1 MSALWKRTLGLPVL
15 FLILAA
21 VVFAVIWF
29 APRASAPAGTRT
41 GLSET
46 EMTQRAISLA
56 QNDYAGTPSDIEVE
70 HTTIGETGFVQCGAL
85 GKALSLV
92 TDSLRGRPNWCMPD
106 TGVWVITLRG
116 NFRQGGFSADTL
128 TAVFD
133 SSGRF
138 MRLTGGALTQIDW

>member
-1 MSALWKRTLGLPVL
+1 MSWKKALSLPAL
-15 FLILAA
+15 FLILFAA
-21 VVFAVIWF
+21 VLALIWF
-29 APRASAPAGTRT
+29 AVRASPPAEPLA

-46 EMTQRAISLA
+46 EITQRAIALA
-56 QNDYAGTPSDIEVE
+56 QNEYAGTPSDIAVE
-70 HTTIGETGFVQCGAL
+70 HTTIGETGIVECGAM

-92 TDSLRGRPNWCMPD
+92 TDSLRGRPNWCLPD

-116 NFRQGGFSADTL
+116 NFRQGGSGADTL

>member
-1 MSALWKRTLGLPVL
+1 MSALWKRTSGLPFL
-15 FLILAA
+15 FLILPAA
-21 VVFAVIWF
+21 VLALIWF
-29 APRASAPAGTRT
+29 VLPESTPSGTPA

-46 EMTQRAISLA
+46 EITQRAIALA
-56 QNDYAGTPSDIEVE
+56 QNDLAGTPSEIEVE
-70 HTTIGETGFVQCGAL
+70 RTTIGETGVVQCGAL

-92 TDSLRGRPNWCMPD
+92 TDSLRGRPNWCLPD

-116 NFRQGGFSADTL
+116 NFRRGGLSADTL